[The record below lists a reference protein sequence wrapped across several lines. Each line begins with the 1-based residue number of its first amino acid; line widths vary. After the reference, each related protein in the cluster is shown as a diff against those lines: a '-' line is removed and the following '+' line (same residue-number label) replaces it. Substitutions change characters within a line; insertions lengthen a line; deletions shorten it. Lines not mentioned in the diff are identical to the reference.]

1 MTQTAT
7 DAGAVTLTDKGGKY
21 LTFMLAKETYGVEI
35 LKVREIIGMM
45 SITAVPRTPAFVKG
59 VINLRGKV
67 IPVMD
72 LRLKFTMDE
81 AEHTDETCII
91 VVQVGSLEM
100 GVIVDKVS
108 EVRDI
113 VDEEIEEAPQFGG
126 NVDTEF
132 ILGMGKSGGCVTILL
147 NIDKVISTSDLAV
160 LTDASDDDAE

>member
-1 MTQTAT
+1 MTQPAT
-7 DAGAVTLTDKGGKY
+7 DTGAATLTDKGGKY
-21 LTFMLAKETYGVEI
+21 LTFMLAEETYGVEI

-45 SITAVPRTPAFVKG
+45 SITAVPRTPDFVKG

-72 LRLKFTMDE
+72 LRLKFAMDE
-81 AEHTDETCII
+81 VDHTDETCII

-113 VDEEIEEAPQFGG
+113 TGEEIEEAPQFGSS
-126 NVDTEF
+126 VDTNF
-132 ILGMGKSGGCVTILL
+132 ILGMGKANGQVTILL
-147 NIDKVISTSDLAV
+147 NIDEVISTADLTV
-160 LTDASDDDAE
+160 LAQAADEVE